1 MYELWIADEVYSAI
15 LQSFQNTAA
24 FICENM
30 NGCTMMWSNK
40 NVVMLCIGAPPV
52 VSSEIVQK
60 RFRSNWFKVNKWQSF
75 LKSHLSSTTFLRC
88 SAIHFLCVCLFFLN
102 LFRWLLQSLI
112 WSNGCYQGWWQG
124 EHTCQ
129 LSVEAGHIEGVYIQR
144 CCWYWFTWETGNW
157 HWTQVMI

>member
-52 VSSEIVQK
+52 VSSERTSTECGLCK
-60 RFRSNWFKVNKWQSF
+60 NDSDHD
-75 LKSHLSSTTFLRC
+75 LK
-88 SAIHFLCVCLFFLN
+88 
-102 LFRWLLQSLI
+102 
-112 WSNGCYQGWWQG
+112 
-124 EHTCQ
+124 
-129 LSVEAGHIEGVYIQR
+129 
-144 CCWYWFTWETGNW
+144 
-157 HWTQVMI
+157 